1 MSKGLLIF
9 FIVLGLVVVPLSS
22 FLTVRFMGEVLK
34 HVGRPKPAVQAEV
47 ADMQILEFFDG
58 VVSENI
64 TAVRNSIRPVDLPD
78 LSEEEVP
85 PVTEEIPPVRKQ
97 YWIEEGTLVAPEPN
111 QALFGRTDD
120 REEMAKVL
128 HDARW
133 LLDGQKTY
141 FQPDQQLY
149 ADSIVRY
156 YLDDSIFAI
165 TWQEVHSGT
174 IYTFSEIKVSHPSQ
188 FRRHLSN
195 NAYDSGAI
203 HPVSRMAGHTNAVL
217 ASSADFYMAR
227 FFGILVYQGEVK
239 HHSDYDLA
247 DICFIDRN
255 GDLILVPTGEL
266 ATKEEAQAFVD
277 SHDIDFSLA
286 FGPILVSDGVRC
298 EPDTYYLGEVI
309 DKYPRVALCQK
320 DKLHYVI
327 VTANAKGAHRSS
339 ITIRTFADQIEK
351 LNCQQAYTLDGGRT
365 GTVTMNGKVLNP
377 IVSSERWI
385 SDIIYFATA
394 IPSTEEESV
403 S

>member
-1 MSKGLLIF
+1 MKKEARDINWNIILSITATFAVISVVALFSCILFRKI
-9 FIVLGLVVVPLSS
+9 VVPVETPAPTEAPCYTIIDS
-22 FLTVRFMGEVLK
+22 FEQAIRDDLTTVR
-34 HVGRPKPAVQAEV
+34 
-47 ADMQILEFFDG
+47 D
-58 VVSENI
+58 
-64 TAVRNSIRPVDLPD
+64 AVRNATRVFWI
-78 LSEEEVP
+78 SENVE
-85 PVTEEIPPVRKQ
+85 
-97 YWIEEGTLVAPEPN
+97 LAPKPN
-111 QALFGRTDD
+111 QNSYGVASDPAELQWLLDEAAD
-120 REEMAKVL
+120 
-128 HDARW
+128 
-133 LLDGQKTY
+133 LLDGQE
-141 FQPDQQLY
+141 
-149 ADSIVRY
+149 IVFSTEIEIFPGSTISY
-156 YLDDSIFAI
+156 YLDDSIFVVS
-165 TWQEVHSGT
+165 WQEL
-174 IYTFSEIKVSHPSQ
+174 INNYCYTFSEVKVSHPSQ

-227 FFGILVYQGEVK
+227 FFGIVVYQGEVK
-239 HHSDYDLA
+239 HYSDYDRA

-255 GDLILVPTGEL
+255 GDLILVPAGEL

-277 SHDIDFSLA
+277 SHNIDFSLA

-327 VTANAKGAHRSS
+327 VTANAKGAHRTS

>member
-1 MSKGLLIF
+1 MTADKKHINWNIILSITATFAVISVVALFSCILFRKI
-9 FIVLGLVVVPLSS
+9 VVPVETPAPTEVPCYTIIDS
-22 FLTVRFMGEVLK
+22 FE
-34 HVGRPKPAVQAEV
+34 QAIR
-47 ADMQILEFFDG
+47 DDL
-58 VVSENI
+58 
-64 TAVRNSIRPVDLPD
+64 TAVRDAVRNATRVFWI
-78 LSEEEVP
+78 SENAE
-85 PVTEEIPPVRKQ
+85 
-97 YWIEEGTLVAPEPN
+97 LAPKPN
-111 QALFGRTDD
+111 QNSYGVASDPAELQWLLDEAAD
-120 REEMAKVL
+120 
-128 HDARW
+128 
-133 LLDGQKTY
+133 LLDGQETV
-141 FQPDQQLY
+141 FSTEIEIFPG
-149 ADSIVRY
+149 STISY
-156 YLDDSIFAI
+156 YLDDSIFVVS
-165 TWQEVHSGT
+165 WQEL
-174 IYTFSEIKVSHPSQ
+174 INNYCYTFSEVKVSHPSQ

-227 FFGILVYQGEVK
+227 FFGIVVYQGEVK
-239 HHSDYDLA
+239 HYSDYDRA

-255 GDLILVPTGEL
+255 GDLILVPAGEL

-277 SHDIDFSLA
+277 SHNIDFSLA